1 MSYAFFMPTP
11 TAMNLKGRKVSL
23 HFKIEEKKAAA
34 VAKKDTVMPEPP
46 VFLNNSIEYTTE
58 VIADKETKVQVYF
71 KGTNGKTYP
80 TAKPMI
86 LMQDAKTN
94 QTVTSFRRDMNG
106 ADPVPQSV
114 PQGTYNLVIKGFDD
128 LYANNIEIKPNTV
141 TKVIV
146 KVSDG
151 TLQFRY
157 QGNIKRPMTE
167 YTAVVNR
174 RFASGATI
182 KQKCSESLMYEPGTY
197 YVEINSLPT
206 YKASIDISFDA
217 SFEIQL
223 PEPGTLAIM
232 NSNALGKIQLQT
244 TLGDQFVTFYTMNIT
259 GNLNEQRVQLLSN
272 YPLRIVYPVDPK
284 NPALGTKQIPFR
296 INPNNTLE
304 LELK

>member
-1 MSYAFFMPTP
+1 
-11 TAMNLKGRKVSL
+11 
-23 HFKIEEKKAAA
+23 
-34 VAKKDTVMPEPP
+34 VAKKDTVMAEPP
-46 VFLNNSIEYTTE
+46 VFPNNSIEYTTE
-58 VIADKETKVQVYF
+58 VIADKETLVQVYF

-80 TAKPMI
+80 TARPQI
-86 LMQDAKTN
+86 LMQNAKTN
-94 QTVTSFRRDMNG
+94 ETVTSFWREMKG
-106 ADPVPQSV
+106 ADPVPQKV
-114 PQGTYNLVIKGFDD
+114 PQGMYNLVIKGFDD
-128 LYANNIEIKPNTV
+128 LYANNIEIQPKTI
-141 TKVIV
+141 TKVYV

-167 YTAVVNR
+167 YFAIVNR

-197 YVEINSLPT
+197 YIEVSSLPP
-206 YKASIDISFDA
+206 YKASIDITFDA

-244 TLGDQFVTFYTMNIT
+244 LLGDQYVTFYTMNIT
-259 GNLNEQRVQLLSN
+259 GNTNDQRVQLLSN
-272 YPLRIVYPVDPK
+272 YPLRIVYQVDPK
-284 NPALGTKQIPFR
+284 NPALGTRELPFR
-296 INPNNTLE
+296 IKPNNILE